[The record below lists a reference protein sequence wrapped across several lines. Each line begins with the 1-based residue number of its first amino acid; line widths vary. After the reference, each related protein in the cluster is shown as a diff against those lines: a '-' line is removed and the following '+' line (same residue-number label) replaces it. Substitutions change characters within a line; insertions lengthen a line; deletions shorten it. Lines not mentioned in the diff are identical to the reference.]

1 MGKNSNKVRLE
12 LCYYECNNPSDN
24 SSKRKSRNPFEDK
37 DNQQRQSI
45 TNNRIGKPGIR
56 YSNETKRIDRTN
68 NGEERSSKIKLQ

>member
-1 MGKNSNKVRLE
+1 MEKNSNKIRLE
-12 LCYYECNNPSDN
+12 LRYDECNNQSNN

-45 TNNRIGKPGIR
+45 ANNRIGISGIR

-68 NGEERSSKIKLQ
+68 NSKERS